1 MIKGAKRWRKK
12 GRRKRMFVRDA
23 SRDRLMEYPCK
34 TWAGREGGIK
44 SPEHERISKF

>member
-12 GRRKRMFVRDA
+12 GRRKRFVRDA

-34 TWAGREGGIK
+34 TWAGEGGRDK
-44 SPEHERISKF
+44 VT